1 MASTFAPGEVRR
13 TPTADDRAGRNAI
26 YGIVGG
32 SDFDGDGTSDLVVW
46 RPSDGVWYVAHLL
59 QWLFL
64 FSSPS
69 GGASKGGGIPV
80 GGSDFDGDGTSDLV
94 VWRPSDGVWYVAH
107 LLQWLFLFSSPSGG
121 AWEGTSLWGTLISM
135 VTGPLTWWSG
145 GLVTGSGTWPTSSSG
160 FSSFPHLRVGHRRRH
175 PCGGLR
181 CAGL

>member
-1 MASTFAPGEVRR
+1 MGGSAVR
-13 TPTADDRAGRNAI
+13 
-26 YGIVGG
+26 G

-69 GGASKGGGIPV
+69 GGAS
-80 GGSDFDGDGTSDLV
+80 
-94 VWRPSDGVWYVAH
+94 
-107 LLQWLFLFSSPSGG
+107 
-121 AWEGTSLWGTLISM
+121 EETSLWGALISM

-160 FSSFPHLRVGHRRRH
+160 FSSFLTFGWGIGGASLWGTLISMVTGPLTWWSGGFSDGVWYVAHLLQWLFLFSSAFGWGI
-175 PCGGLR
+175 GGAPLWGALLVLTAAQGAWR
-181 CAGL
+181 MI